1 MKKIFIDTNIIIYA
15 NDSKDRRKQTISLA
29 LIKNLMLD
37 GNGVISTQVLQEYA
51 HVAIKKL
58 GQDHSVIMRQITL
71 LGNLET
77 VSVTADIVKRSV
89 ELQKLYQINFWDAGI
104 IASAEMAGC
113 DSIMTEDLNTGQMY
127 SGIRAINPFIS
138 C

>member
-1 MKKIFIDTNIIIYA
+1 MNKYFIDTNIIIYA
-15 NDSKDRRKQTISLA
+15 NDSRDKRKQAVALA
-29 LIKNLMLD
+29 LIKKLMSD

-51 HVAIKKL
+51 HVAITKL

-77 VSVTADIVKRSV
+77 VGITADIIKRSV

-104 IASAEMAGC
+104 IAAAEIANC

-127 SGIRAINPFIS
+127 SGIRAVNPFNP
-138 C
+138 

>member
-1 MKKIFIDTNIIIYA
+1 MKKKFIDTNIIIYA
-15 NDSKDRRKQTISLA
+15 NDSRDRRKQSLSLA
-29 LIKNLMLD
+29 LIKKLMLD

-58 GQDHSVIMRQITL
+58 GQDHAVIMRQITL

-77 VSVTADIVKRSV
+77 VSVTIDIVKRSV
-89 ELQKLYQINFWDAGI
+89 EFQKLYQINFWDAGI
-104 IASAEMAGC
+104 IAAAEMASC